1 MRVRGATLRRNELT
15 FLPDSWYNLLCHM
28 KGGSAGILLTV
39 LTPLRGAALAPPIG
53 RGGVRGERG
62 AGARPPKLPQGQGLA
77 G

>member
-53 RGGVRGERG
+53 RGGYGGSGAQGRAPRSYRRDRG
-62 AGARPPKLPQGQGLA
+62 
-77 G
+77 